1 MNSEIFLIDTN
12 SLITPYLRYYP
23 FDFAPGFWNQLEAN
37 IEKGSVA
44 VLDIV
49 KSEVLK
55 GNDKLQ
61 KWMEEVKIANYID
74 HRQQEVLEKYSLV
87 LQSIQN
93 NPCYKPSA
101 LSEWSRLEV
110 ADPWIIAAAAVYGY
124 TIITFEVSVSNLNDR
139 NPCKFAKIPD
149 VAKEF
154 GVCTQD
160 LFYMMRKLNFRL
172 C

>member
-74 HRQQEVLEKYSLV
+74 HRQREVLGQYRTKK
-87 LQSIQN
+87 QN
-93 NPCYKPSA
+93 
-101 LSEWSRLEV
+101 E
-110 ADPWIIAAAAVYGY
+110 
-124 TIITFEVSVSNLNDR
+124 
-139 NPCKFAKIPD
+139 AK
-149 VAKEF
+149 
-154 GVCTQD
+154 
-160 LFYMMRKLNFRL
+160 L
-172 C
+172 